1 MFIFRSR
8 RSSLVKR
15 LWRLQP
21 GDDNNG
27 ERRAVATAVLKRL
40 KEPALEGLVRALEGS
55 GKDSGVCCLVPK
67 GGLRLGRLGTVSPQV
82 LTAQL
87 FRWPD
92 VQEEEQLVQVKPLC
106 ENQDQDLFVCC
117 NPWHWARALPS
128 GPQGRATRT
137 TSPSPPL
144 SSSSSSPPPLPPP
157 GSPPLSSSQSEL
169 PPYSLLPPNQS
180 PNTWTDRFEGSSVA
194 TDGEG
199 GSQQRFDTL
208 GRVSWC
214 SLAYW
219 EERRRV
225 GRLFPVHTSGVEV
238 FAIQPKPPPIGDA
251 LSLSQLAQAAN
262 HRPSEATLRTREKIG
277 LGLILSHDD
286 DGVWAYN
293 RTEVPIF
300 VNSPTLDLPNSR
312 TFSVFKIPPG
322 YTLQIF
328 SWAVAQHYARIRDPL
343 LQDGP
348 FDPHAVRL
356 SFAKGWG
363 SKYSRQSVD
372 CCPCWLEVLLRPPER

>member
-117 NPWHWARALPS
+117 NPWHWARALP
-128 GPQGRATRT
+128 T
-137 TSPSPPL
+137 
-144 SSSSSSPPPLPPP
+144 
-157 GSPPLSSSQSEL
+157 
-169 PPYSLLPPNQS
+169 
-180 PNTWTDRFEGSSVA
+180 
-194 TDGEG
+194 GEI
-199 GSQQRFDTL
+199 T
-208 GRVSWC
+208 
-214 SLAYW
+214 
-219 EERRRV
+219 
-225 GRLFPVHTSGVEV
+225 
-238 FAIQPKPPPIGDA
+238 
-251 LSLSQLAQAAN
+251 
-262 HRPSEATLRTREKIG
+262 
-277 LGLILSHDD
+277 
-286 DGVWAYN
+286 
-293 RTEVPIF
+293 F
-300 VNSPTLDLPNSR
+300 V
-312 TFSVFKIPPG
+312 
-322 YTLQIF
+322 
-328 SWAVAQHYARIRDPL
+328 
-343 LQDGP
+343 
-348 FDPHAVRL
+348 
-356 SFAKGWG
+356 
-363 SKYSRQSVD
+363 
-372 CCPCWLEVLLRPPER
+372 

>member
-1 MFIFRSR
+1 
-8 RSSLVKR
+8 
-15 LWRLQP
+15 
-21 GDDNNG
+21 
-27 ERRAVATAVLKRL
+27 
-40 KEPALEGLVRALEGS
+40 
-55 GKDSGVCCLVPK
+55 
-67 GGLRLGRLGTVSPQV
+67 
-82 LTAQL
+82 
-87 FRWPD
+87 
-92 VQEEEQLVQVKPLC
+92 
-106 ENQDQDLFVCC
+106 
-117 NPWHWARALPS
+117 
-128 GPQGRATRT
+128 
-137 TSPSPPL
+137 
-144 SSSSSSPPPLPPP
+144 
-157 GSPPLSSSQSEL
+157 
-169 PPYSLLPPNQS
+169 
-180 PNTWTDRFEGSSVA
+180 
-194 TDGEG
+194 
-199 GSQQRFDTL
+199 
-208 GRVSWC
+208 
-214 SLAYW
+214 
-219 EERRRV
+219 V

-251 LSLSQLAQAAN
+251 LSLSQLAQAAS